1 MLFQHPW
8 DVKADGEDDEA
19 QALSPDKN
27 QIIDDKARFEN
38 LSSKLQRYCVSVF
51 FSFVLYRNKVMRF

>member
-8 DVKADGEDDEA
+8 DVKADVEDDEG

-27 QIIDDKARFEN
+27 EIIDDKTRFDN
-38 LSSKLQRYCVSVF
+38 LSSKLQRYIANGIDRFVSYVI
-51 FSFVLYRNKVMRF
+51 

>member
-51 FSFVLYRNKVMRF
+51 FHLFCIETKS